1 MFILMF
7 FMICH
12 VTACL
17 WLIIAQFQNED
28 ASIEGTWVQNFEDE
42 ENIGLYFVSFYW
54 TITTI
59 TTVGYGDISGTN
71 LIERIFCSLIMV
83 VGVIAF
89 SFANGALAS
98 MLT

>member
-1 MFILMF
+1 MY
-7 FMICH
+7 
-12 VTACL
+12 V
-17 WLIIAQFQNED
+17 IA
-28 ASIEGTWVQNFEDE
+28 
-42 ENIGLYFVSFYW
+42 FYW

-71 LIERIFCSLIMV
+71 IVEMIFCSVVMI

-98 MLT
+98 IMSNYDVHNANLQEKLTILNKAHKEYNLPSDLYI